1 MHFSEQPILK
11 DFELFLRYVQHK
23 QPLIL
28 TNTKRCLRTADL
40 LELNSKMSVPARLVN
55 AKSQQ
60 TAFSLLNTFFHIA
73 NSAALL
79 KIVID
84 SRKSSNNT
92 TLQLNEPRI
101 DRYNSLNP
109 DEQYFFL
116 LEVFWQYLDHREA
129 YGSTFFLS
137 DDFYTTLLKH
147 PSGKRLTI
155 SDPLLK
161 RSGQLKPAY
170 DVPLLEVME
179 TFGCFQLQWDQNLET
194 RAKEWLCPYQAIT
207 MTDLGKTMVT
217 MLWYRDPNEIRYFYG
232 KKDPYM
238 SENIVHRAWDFED
251 AASEEVQ
258 EEVDYLTGKKFLQ
271 RFQHYFPLTEI
282 KERLFPIERS
292 FQEGTYT
299 LRVALDKNLYRII
312 AMDAQSTLEDLHDA
326 IQAIYKFDDD
336 HLYAFFM
343 DNVAWSQSGD
353 AYYDPRGEMDDQKPA
368 YLFKLGELGLYL
380 QKAFLY
386 VFDFGDNWQFH
397 ITVEAIEATTSKTKN
412 GYRLIETKGKAPA
425 QYDWEDDEEEED
437 EEDD

>member
-1 MHFSEQPILK
+1 
-11 DFELFLRYVQHK
+11 
-23 QPLIL
+23 
-28 TNTKRCLRTADL
+28 
-40 LELNSKMSVPARLVN
+40 
-55 AKSQQ
+55 
-60 TAFSLLNTFFHIA
+60 
-73 NSAALL
+73 
-79 KIVID
+79 
-84 SRKSSNNT
+84 
-92 TLQLNEPRI
+92 
-101 DRYNSLNP
+101 
-109 DEQYFFL
+109 
-116 LEVFWQYLDHREA
+116 
-129 YGSTFFLS
+129 
-137 DDFYTTLLKH
+137 
-147 PSGKRLTI
+147 
-155 SDPLLK
+155 
-161 RSGQLKPAY
+161 
-170 DVPLLEVME
+170 ME

-217 MLWYRDPNEIRYFYG
+217 MLWYRDPNEIRCFYG

-258 EEVDYLTGKKFLQ
+258 EEVDYLTGKKMLQ
-271 RFQHYFPLTEI
+271 RFQHYFPPAEI
-282 KERLFPIERS
+282 KERLFPIERP

-299 LRVALDKNLYRII
+299 FKVALDKNLYRII

-353 AYYDPRGEMDDQKPA
+353 AYFDPRGEMDDQKPA
-368 YLFKLGELGLYL
+368 DLFKLGELGLYL

-397 ITVEAIEATTSKTKN
+397 ITVEAIESTTSETNK
-412 GYRLIETKGKAPA
+412 GYRLIETKGEAPA
-425 QYDWEDDEEEED
+425 QYDWEDEEDEED